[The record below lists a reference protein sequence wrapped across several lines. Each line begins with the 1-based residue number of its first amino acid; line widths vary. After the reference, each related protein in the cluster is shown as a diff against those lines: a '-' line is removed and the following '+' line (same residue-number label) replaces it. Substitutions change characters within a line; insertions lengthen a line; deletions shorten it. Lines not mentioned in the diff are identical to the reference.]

1 MIFGHLVLHNN
12 KGKTMSIN
20 CIRTLI
26 EDANSSN
33 PNKSALIFGN
43 KKLTYSELFTKVN
56 QIAYYL
62 ADLDL
67 PKGSRIGLYS
77 NKGIDQV
84 VAILAILSTQYVL
97 VPLTK
102 LLKPEQVEYIIS
114 DSDIK
119 CIITDKI
126 RLESIE
132 EIKFDGYIISYETM
146 HKELP
151 SFEEI
156 YKYYNKPY
164 FCDINGYDNAVI
176 TYSFGLSGKPNGIVI
191 SHRNLIDSARVVSQY
206 LKLEENDII
215 SGLLLFNLDYGLN
228 QIFCSLYKRAT
239 IALHRFVLPN
249 DFFNHIINDKIT
261 VLPLMPIN
269 IIEMFDEEEH
279 RLPSS
284 ELLKNIK
291 TITSSGGNVTA
302 KMIADV
308 EKYFVNA
315 KFFSMHGLTEAF
327 RSTYLD
333 PAQLKIRPESIGKA
347 IPDVELYIIDEN
359 GNECPPRVVGELIH
373 RGGYIYKGFWNA
385 PKTTEQR
392 FKSISILKNVIN
404 LEGQLTDE
412 IVVKTGDYVYKD
424 EEGYFYFVSR
434 HDDMI
439 KTRGFRV
446 NPFEIESV
454 VEKNIEQIEKCA
466 VFSIQNEEIEEEIVL
481 VYSAKSELNASEI
494 LFELK
499 NHLASYMLPSRII
512 YKKSLPLISSDK
524 NKINKEELK
533 KEFILKYID

>member
-1 MIFGHLVLHNN
+1 
-12 KGKTMSIN
+12 MSIN

-26 EDANSSN
+26 EDANISN
-33 PNKSALIFGN
+33 PQKLALVFGN
-43 KKLTYSELFTKVN
+43 EKLTYNELFTKVN

-62 ADLDL
+62 SELDL
-67 PKGSRIGLYS
+67 PKGSRIGVYS

-84 VAILAILSTQYVL
+84 IAILAILSTNYIL

-102 LLKPEQVEYIIS
+102 LLKAEQVEYIIS
-114 DSDIK
+114 DCDIK

-126 RLESIE
+126 KLESIE
-132 EIKFDGYIISYETM
+132 EIKFNGHIISYETS
-146 HKELP
+146 HKDLP

-164 FCDINGYDNAVI
+164 FCDVNGHDNAVI

-206 LKLEENDII
+206 LHLEQDDVI
-215 SGLLLFNLDYGLN
+215 SGLLIFNLDYGLN
-228 QIFCSLYKRAT
+228 QIFCSLYKKAT
-239 IALHRFVLPN
+239 LALHRFVLPN

-261 VLPLMPIN
+261 VLPIMPIN
-269 IIEMFDEEEH
+269 ITDMFDEDSH
-279 RLPSS
+279 RLPSP
-284 ELLKNIK
+284 ELLKNVRI
-291 TITSSGGNVTA
+291 ITSSGGNVTA
-302 KMIADV
+302 KMITDI
-308 EKYFVNA
+308 EKYFVGV

-327 RSTYLD
+327 RSTYLE
-333 PAQLKIRPESIGKA
+333 PSQLKIRPESIGKA
-347 IPDVELYIIDEN
+347 IPDVELYVIDEN

-392 FKSISILKNVIN
+392 FKSIQILKNIVN
-404 LEGQLTDE
+404 LEGQLSDE

-454 VEKNIEQIEKCA
+454 VEREIKNIEKCA
-466 VFSIQNEEIEEEIVL
+466 VFSIENEEIEEEIVL
-481 VYSAKSELNASEI
+481 VYSAKSELSINEI

-499 NHLASYMLPSRII
+499 NHLASYMIPSKII
-512 YKKSLPLISSDK
+512 YKKSLPLIPSDK

-533 KEFILKYID
+533 KELTTK